1 MLNVI
6 LKPVPDLLK
15 MCCLS
20 SEGFMYVTFPLVLS
34 YYFQVV
40 FEISRRYVLTRYFMQ
55 KISENVKN
63 SLLTLTVSSQ
73 YQTQGSKQLRLTY
86 SLKVFLMIIISA
98 SVTN

>member
-1 MLNVI
+1 
-6 LKPVPDLLK
+6 
-15 MCCLS
+15 
-20 SEGFMYVTFPLVLS
+20 MYVTFPLVLS

-40 FEISRRYVLTRYFMQ
+40 FEISRRYVLTRFFMQ

-98 SVTN
+98 SVTNLNCKIS

>member
-1 MLNVI
+1 
-6 LKPVPDLLK
+6 
-15 MCCLS
+15 
-20 SEGFMYVTFPLVLS
+20 MYVTFPLVLS